1 MLTIVTFS
9 FVCQAGG
16 FRIIL
21 ECFEARSQ
29 AEIDPFPA
37 VEGGGCAS
45 LVEDHPLAG
54 CGHGAANPGQRM
66 GV

>member
-9 FVCQAGG
+9 FVCQARG
-16 FRIIL
+16 FRIIQ
-21 ECFEARSQ
+21 ECLEARNQ

-37 VEGGGCAS
+37 VEGGGRIGFEEYYS
-45 LVEDHPLAG
+45 LAG